1 MAEPPSTAPPDEAPA
16 AALVSQVQALLK
28 DLPGLFSDRVEL
40 LSLELQRAARALAQ
54 IVALVVA
61 VAILG
66 VTAWLLLWAGVIRLL
81 MAAGLTLEGAL
92 LVSLVLNGVVM
103 ALAVQRMRRLLPRL
117 ALPATRRHLVPA
129 DPPET
134 SDDLKPADTAA
145 APGR

>member
-1 MAEPPSTAPPDEAPA
+1 MAEPAPTDTPDEAPPA
-16 AALVSQVQALLK
+16 SLTRQLHALLR

-92 LVSLVLNGVVM
+92 LVGLLINVGVIAW
-103 ALAVQRMRRLLPRL
+103 ALRRMRGLLPRL
-117 ALPATRRHLVPA
+117 ALPATRRHLL
-129 DPPET
+129 PPEHPEKP
-134 SDDLKPADTAA
+134 DDSVPVDPAV
-145 APGR
+145 AP

>member
-1 MAEPPSTAPPDEAPA
+1 MAESASTDTPDAAPPAS
-16 AALVSQVQALLK
+16 LTSQVQALLK

-54 IVALVVA
+54 IVVLMVA

-66 VTAWLLLWAGVIRLL
+66 VTAWLLLWAGAIRLL

-92 LVSLVLNGVVM
+92 AVGLVLNGVVM

-129 DPPET
+129 DSPET
-134 SDDLKPADTAA
+134 PDDSPSADSAVT
-145 APGR
+145 P